1 MIKYKRFV
9 RRLKCLELTGI
20 HALIEIVVQLLFVWL
35 AFNAFQGFH
44 IERFF
49 KRPPRTLP
57 LAIVLAA
64 TAIGYLCASFFLNI
78 VSAISNLVYLVR

>member
-1 MIKYKRFV
+1 M
-9 RRLKCLELTGI
+9 ELTGI

-35 AFNAFQGFH
+35 AFNAIQGFH
-44 IERFF
+44 LERFF

-64 TAIGYLCASFFLNI
+64 TALGYLCASFFLNI
-78 VSAISNLVYLVR
+78 ISAISNLVYLVR